1 MRSRKAGLG
10 PRPTPATP
18 PDPVQPVFD
27 EPDEDAFDTRRE
39 PLPALETSGFQQFG
53 SVMGGVIAGIE
64 QQVFGRKP
72 PGEVQVRQSQP
83 TRGLTGDGTRNSDEA
98 ASPAS
103 QSSPKSSAGCGV
115 RIVPLPHPR
124 SAAAQ

>member
-10 PRPTPATP
+10 QRPAPATS
-18 PDPVQPVFD
+18 PDPVVPVLV
-27 EPDEDAFDTRRE
+27 EPDEDAFDTQRE

-83 TRGLTGDGTRNSDEA
+83 TRGLTGDGTQVILDFPEGA
-98 ASPAS
+98 GWGDADGADGDGG
-103 QSSPKSSAGCGV
+103 SAD
-115 RIVPLPHPR
+115 
-124 SAAAQ
+124 

>member
-72 PGEVQVRQSQP
+72 PGEVQVRRSQP
-83 TRGLTGDGTRNSDEA
+83 TRGLTGDGTQVILDFPDGGTWTDTDGSDGGGDGG
-98 ASPAS
+98 
-103 QSSPKSSAGCGV
+103 AGD
-115 RIVPLPHPR
+115 
-124 SAAAQ
+124 